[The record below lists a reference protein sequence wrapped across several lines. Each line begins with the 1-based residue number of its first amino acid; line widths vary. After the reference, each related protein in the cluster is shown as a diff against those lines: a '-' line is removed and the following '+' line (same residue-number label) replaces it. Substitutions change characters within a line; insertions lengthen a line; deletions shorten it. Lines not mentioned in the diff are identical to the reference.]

1 MVPRTTLDLSLLPY
15 NGVAMRP
22 WTSFPRPLL
31 YFLAVVFCLVT
42 SLYALLWMYDARQS
56 TTYPVEIGF
65 NPSRDTSFDPSSTLT
80 SFVVYSLTGLFMICV
95 SSNTDSYLGIS
106 ASYIIHSAA
115 SLAACLPPC

>member
-1 MVPRTTLDLSLLPY
+1 MVASTTLDLSLLPY

-56 TTYPVEIGF
+56 TSYPVEIGF
-65 NPSRDTSFDPSSTLT
+65 NRSRDTSFDPSS
-80 SFVVYSLTGLFMICV
+80 SCISVYNVEHDSPADHAGL
-95 SSNTDSYLGIS
+95 
-106 ASYIIHSAA
+106 
-115 SLAACLPPC
+115 LPGD